1 MPLMQPLLAADIA
14 KAFKEVEEIGKK
26 DPNRDFHWE
35 LGKRLAAAID
45 KYIKMGIVQ
54 VNTDTPLITIL
65 PGQRTQWGTTITPGK
80 PVPASTRGT
89 GIGKV
94 I

>member
-1 MPLMQPLLAADIA
+1 MTPLLAKDIA
-14 KAFKEVEEIGKK
+14 QAFMEVEKLAAAGTKNFNPHVEI
-26 DPNRDFHWE
+26 
-35 LGKRLAAAID
+35 GKRLAAAID

>member
-1 MPLMQPLLAADIA
+1 MPLVLPNLQRDIRKALKAAQGAKSAAEGERIFSQQLAI
-14 KAFKEVEEIGKK
+14 
-26 DPNRDFHWE
+26 
-35 LGKRLAAAID
+35 AID